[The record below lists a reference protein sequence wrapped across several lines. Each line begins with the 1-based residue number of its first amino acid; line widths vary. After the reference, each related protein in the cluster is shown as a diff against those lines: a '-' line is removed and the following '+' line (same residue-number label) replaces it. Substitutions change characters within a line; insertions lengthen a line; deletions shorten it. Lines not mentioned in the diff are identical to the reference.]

1 MEIQIL
7 QIDREFMKNNTVQI
21 KIKIKPRVIL
31 IYLKGRLLL
40 LLLCRLSLLIDVSK
54 KHTSYEIGVSE
65 VSSMVR

>member
-7 QIDREFMKNNTVQI
+7 QIDREFMKKNTVQI

-40 LLLCRLSLLIDVSK
+40 LQLCRLSLLIDVSK